1 MHLNEGLINKQL
13 QMKLGVLENAL
24 TQMIEMT
31 SQLYGEVEMLK
42 KKVDL
47 LSRKGTATDT
57 EQQQSNEDGDVDLD
71 ISQVQKILQQQSSGP
86 SSLGRRA

>member
-13 QMKLGVLENAL
+13 QMKLGVMENAL

-47 LSRKGTATDT
+47 LSRKGTVTVT
-57 EQQQSNEDGDVDLD
+57 EQQQSNEDDVDLD

>member
-13 QMKLGVLENAL
+13 QMKLGVMENAL

-42 KKVDL
+42 KKVDI
-47 LSRKGTATDT
+47 LSRRGAVPESDN
-57 EQQQSNEDGDVDLD
+57 QNNEDSEMDLD
-71 ISQVQKILQQQSSGP
+71 ISQVQRILQQQSSGP

>member
-13 QMKLGVLENAL
+13 QMKLGVMENAL

-42 KKVDL
+42 KKVEL
-47 LSRKGTATDT
+47 LSRRGGQSET
-57 EQQQSNEDGDVDLD
+57 EQQSTEDTEGDLD
-71 ISQVQKILQQQSSGP
+71 ISQVQKILQQQSAGP